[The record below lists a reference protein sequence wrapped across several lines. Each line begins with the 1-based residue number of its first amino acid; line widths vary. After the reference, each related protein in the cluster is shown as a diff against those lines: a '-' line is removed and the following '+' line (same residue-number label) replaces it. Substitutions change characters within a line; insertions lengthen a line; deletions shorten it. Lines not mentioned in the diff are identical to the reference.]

1 VTEAF
6 NLDLAPQLKGNV
18 VLVKLE
24 LRGSGS
30 TLLSDNFYWLGGD
43 SADYRKLNHLPM
55 AQLAVTTSVAH
66 EKDLVKIHVRL
77 ENIGT
82 TAAIETKFTLL
93 ENDGATRVLP
103 AYYGD
108 NYVSLLPGESRE
120 IEIESPASSVKGA
133 LTLGLRGWNASEK
146 VVKVGGEK

>member
-6 NLDLAPQLKGNV
+6 ALDLAPQLEGNV

-24 LRGSGS
+24 LRDS
-30 TLLSDNFYWLGGD
+30 TGNLVSDNFYWLAGE

-55 AQLAVTTSVAH
+55 AQLAVTTSATH
-66 EKDLVKIHVRL
+66 DNMLVKIHVRV

-93 ENDGATRVLP
+93 ESDGVTRILP
-103 AYYGD
+103 AYCGD

-120 IEIESPASSVKGA
+120 IDIESPSSSVKSG
-133 LTLGLRGWNASEK
+133 LTLGLRGWNVSEK